1 MSKLNV
7 LVANEL
13 EDDDVLQQILQKC
26 GYEVAVLNLNGLELS
41 EVVNT
46 LNPDI
51 VILNLY
57 RPENTVLRQ
66 VIAINQH
73 RQAVPVI
80 MFAEDQST
88 DTINKVIKAGVS
100 AYIVDGFEAKR
111 IKAIVD
117 IAMARFKEQ
126 QALKRELEKTK
137 NRLEERKDIDKA
149 KALLIKTQDYSEE
162 QAYHALRKLA
172 MERSLTIGEMA
183 KNVLAMADLLHQ
195 NSTQ

>member
-13 EDDDVLQQILQKC
+13 EDDDVLQQTLQRC
-26 GYEVAVLNLNGLELS
+26 GYDVAVLNLQGLELT
-41 EVVNT
+41 EVVKS
-46 LNPDI
+46 LQPD
-51 VILNLY
+51 VLVLNLY
-57 RPENTVLRQ
+57 RPDKALLQQ
-66 VIAINQH
+66 VVAFNRH
-73 RQAVPVI
+73 YAVPVV

-88 DTINKVIKAGVS
+88 ETINEVIKAGVS

-117 IAMARFKEQ
+117 IAIARFKEQ
-126 QALKRELEKTK
+126 QALKLELEKTK

-149 KALLIKTQDYSEE
+149 KALLIKTQGYSEE

-183 KNVLAMADLLHQ
+183 KNVLAMADLLSQ
-195 NSTQ
+195 NDAQ